1 MQKIER
7 WCRQQMAAAAPGGD
21 EVDNVWILKIT
32 LLGLVQGGWCP
43 SKVQAGW
50 CGYLDF
56 LKICLDWE

>member
-1 MQKIER
+1 
-7 WCRQQMAAAAPGGD
+7 MAAAAPGGD